1 MRVGRQRSWLGQIG
15 PWAASTWLLLFVLFP
30 LYWMVLTAVRAESAV
45 FTWPPPLLPAGL
57 DWHVAVGALQDTAI
71 LSWLKNSMLVASTAT
86 VVGVLAAIPGAYAI
100 ARFRG
105 RLVRGSA
112 LLILVTQTL
121 PPLLLFVPLLVT
133 FRSLGLVDTLQGLI
147 LADAAW
153 ILPMAAWM
161 LKAVFDGVPI
171 ELDEAAAIDGCN
183 RLQILR
189 HIVGPVSLPGLAAVT
204 AYAFIACWDDF
215 LFASTLLTNSALWPA
230 SVGLYTLQGEYI
242 VPIQQIMAAAA
253 LFTIPPVLLFL
264 LIQRAFVSGLVAG
277 AMKG

>member
-1 MRVGRQRSWLGQIG
+1 MMQSTRLGLGRLAPLAGS
-15 PWAASTWLLLFVLFP
+15 AWLLLFVLFP
-30 LYWMVLTAVRAESAV
+30 LYWMALTAFRSETAV
-45 FTWPPPLLPAGL
+45 FTWPPPVLPSGV
-57 DWHVAVGALQDTAI
+57 DWSVAVGALQGTNI
-71 LSWLKNSMLVASTAT
+71 VSWLRNSIIVSTCATIIGVASA
-86 VVGVLAAIPGAYAI
+86 LPGAYAI
-100 ARFRG
+100 ARFRS
-105 RLVRGSA
+105 RLVRASA
-112 LLILVTQTL
+112 VLILVTQTL

-133 FRSLGLVDTLQGLI
+133 FRTLGLVDTLQGLI

-161 LKAVFDGVPI
+161 LKAAFDSVPG

-183 RLQILR
+183 RLQTLR
-189 HIVGPVSLPGLAAVT
+189 HIIAPIALPGVAAVT
-204 AYAFIACWDDF
+204 VYAFIACWDDF

-253 LFTIPPVLLFL
+253 LFTLPPVLLFL
-264 LIQRAFVSGLVAG
+264 LIQRAFVSGLMSG

>member
-1 MRVGRQRSWLGQIG
+1 MHTSRQRSLLGQTG
-15 PWAASTWLLLFVLFP
+15 PRVATVCLLLFVLFP
-30 LYWMVLTAVRAESAV
+30 LYWMALTAVREQAAV
-45 FTWPPPLLPAGL
+45 FTWPPPLLPANL
-57 DWHVAVGALQDTAI
+57 DWHVAVGALQGTAI
-71 LSWLKNSMLVASTAT
+71 LSWLKNSLIVSTTAT
-86 VVGVLAAIPGAYAI
+86 AAGVLAAIPGAYAI

-112 LLILVTQTL
+112 VLILVTQTL

-133 FRSLGLVDTLQGLI
+133 FRTLGLVDTLQGLI

-161 LKAVFDGVPI
+161 LKAVFDAVPA

-204 AYAFIACWDDF
+204 AYAFT
-215 LFASTLLTNSALWPA
+215 ASTHSRANTSC
-230 SVGLYTLQGEYI
+230 
-242 VPIQQIMAAAA
+242 
-253 LFTIPPVLLFL
+253 LFNRSWLPRCCSRCHRWCSFC
-264 LIQRAFVSGLVAG
+264 
-277 AMKG
+277 